1 MHFFVGGSSIL
12 GARRMLARRR
22 VSAFFVENRT
32 PQLTLQL
39 YPKVLGFTGQI
50 AGGRLPS
57 SLESNE
63 REAADLSR
71 VWEPPPRC
79 RDARKY
85 DWAAGPG
92 DRGALRDRHIVG

>member
-1 MHFFVGGSSIL
+1 MPVAIRMKRYAAPVAGSCL
-12 GARRMLARRR
+12 LLY
-22 VSAFFVENRT
+22 T
-32 PQLTLQL
+32 P
-39 YPKVLGFTGQI
+39 I
-50 AGGRLPS
+50 ER
-57 SLESNE
+57 NE